1 MVHDLVR
8 KGSYTFLFE
17 ESPAVAIRNVI
28 GGKKYGIG
36 TLKEGEESIY
46 QGLLDK

>member
-8 KGSYTFLFE
+8 KGSYTFSFE
-17 ESPAVAIRNVI
+17 ELPATAIRNVT
-28 GGKKYGIG
+28 GGEKYGIG
-36 TLKEGEESIY
+36 TLKEWEKPIY